1 MAAKTNWHRY
11 GTKLRHCHKVKGKHV
26 TVDILLDNE
35 TVYLTDYT
43 AIQRVSLNK
52 FVFMSTASAMSLTP
66 HILIHS
72 AAIAEVLTLKIFL
85 TRDTTT
91 R

>member
-11 GTKLRHCHKVKGKHV
+11 GTKLRHCHKVKEKHV

-52 FVFMSTASAMSLTP
+52 FVFMHVDSVSNVIDST
-66 HILIHS
+66 HFN
-72 AAIAEVLTLKIFL
+72 TLRGDFGSIDVKNFP
-85 TRDTTT
+85 DT
-91 R
+91 